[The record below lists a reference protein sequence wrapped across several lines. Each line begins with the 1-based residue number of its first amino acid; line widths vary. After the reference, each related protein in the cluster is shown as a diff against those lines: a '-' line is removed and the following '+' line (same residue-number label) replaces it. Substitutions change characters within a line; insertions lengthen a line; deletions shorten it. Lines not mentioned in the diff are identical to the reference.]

1 MAYSPIMKKP
11 DNQIMKG
18 IARLK
23 TLKKEEE
30 KLEKRVSN
38 DSLNN
43 IELNIKNFISKALVN
58 NSNETKYFNINQELE
73 EIEKAKKN
81 QLKEEETFT
90 KLRAKYPIGD
100 QILTYDDINTSN
112 LIGLNRFKQKRKRF
126 SSNNICFNQS
136 FNTPN
141 HYSPKKHTLD
151 YTEKKNLESFVKVK
165 VKKRNSVQLKFD
177 DNINYKNNISNNHL
191 DYTSPKNKFSITNI
205 YSKDDYLPIIDKDL
219 KNIKKKQLIKYSSV
233 SKIRSPIKK
242 LSQNFLQWRKKKG
255 KQKEKPKIIR
265 KQREKTQVVNKKN
278 LYQRLMNLNYKNEK
292 RRLYNSTITGFNNNI
307 NNIKVIKTKTF
318 NSKSNVFKDIR
329 KSSEIKDKN
338 DIRNIINISE
348 NQYNEFSKYCS
359 QIKEKLLFSPK
370 KSIKKNPTL
379 SSQKKIEKIL
389 NENNEKN
396 EQKNTNILTF
406 IEKKNYLEEGFQE
419 NELGSNRVD
428 IKKFKEIQY
437 RHLVRL
443 NKLVYDSLSD
453 EESDEEFDDSFY
465 INPKSK
471 FKFYFDLIIFIL
483 TWYNMIIPPIFICFY
498 PQKSNFYNFMNIITN
513 CFFMSDL
520 LLGFITAYYD
530 IEEKFIWKLPD
541 IIFNYLTTWF
551 IPDLLCA
558 FPFSFFSEKPEK
570 IISTNEF
577 ELKYLLD
584 LFNLIKVF
592 KIYNN
597 NTFFFQYNNYIIKK
611 TNLLKFSETSRF
623 IYLFILCGHILACI
637 FIFLS
642 HLENPSWVTHQN
654 LMNNSKLEIYISS
667 FYYVYATVFTV
678 GYGDIVSI
686 NIYERFF
693 NLILL
698 VAGIMAYS
706 YSVSS
711 LSNYVQN
718 VDSKTQD
725 FNDKMEI
732 LHHLKLTHEK
742 MPKALYDKIAR
753 FLKYRLEHV
762 VRDKNEIMDN
772 LPIGLRTTLIM
783 EMYKP
788 IIKNFIF
795 FKTYS
800 SSNFIIKVILAFRP
814 LLVMKNEKLVNEGDY
829 LEEIIFVKRG
839 TLALELPLP
848 VLIKDK
854 DIEDINIKRRRASL
868 LNMEFPQYPINK
880 SLSNQKPRII
890 DFNNETVPQKTMTF
904 VRGKGLTFNH
914 TFGKKNNNNNNKID
928 KPIQQYVKIIEIRK
942 NEHFGDI
949 LMFLNRR
956 SPLSMK
962 VKSKT
967 AELFL
972 LNKTDAVEISMSFPK
987 IWSLIIKKS
996 LFNME
1001 QIERLINKTLF
1012 FFFHQNKNKE
1022 YRGSYYQKDISKQN
1036 IFVNCDELYPS
1047 LSSQDCELQSIP
1059 SVSENVNDSDKTII
1073 KSKRKT
1079 NSNDKSENDT
1089 SINNSFYDYENG
1101 SKSIRS
1107 YSSKNSNEPL
1117 KGNNQYLN
1125 INTNNNDNINNKS
1138 SFTDILN
1145 NEIINEVNSDD
1156 EKDSVFQKKSKKK
1169 FGKDTERKNT
1179 PSKKPNN
1186 ESNEISFSQSDESSS
1201 SFENKSK
1208 TLSKTLKGK
1217 DENNYFINL
1226 STFSDNN
1233 YNTLFYPYSKD
1244 EINNEELPFENYSL
1258 NYLLGINSFDKNF
1271 NGIVPKEYLN
1281 ENNNNKFSSIK
1292 PKIIFRENG
1301 FFNLLT
1307 SKFYFQINS
1316 IKEKKNTGLS
1326 IISHSK
1332 EYKII
1337 NIESF
1342 TLDNNKNKNN
1352 NNNNDKVKLTAVSE
1366 KTNKITPLLKV
1377 EKEKNESK
1385 ENVNRTK
1392 SNINF
1397 QRKSTINRT
1406 VKEKNYDKR
1415 ISKKMNN
1422 IKINNKFMESEK
1434 KIDSKNEKKNK
1445 PLFSEGTLNLIGKNI
1460 ESSSL
1465 ALNNPQLFYRNY
1477 FNKVVSDDN
1486 HEKKKNFSSKL
1497 KEIEKIIHSQKSR
1510 RDTKDTFD
1518 INISNNLNNNDKTK
1532 NNDNSDKRSL

>member
-1 MAYSPIMKKP
+1 
-11 DNQIMKG
+11 
-18 IARLK
+18 
-23 TLKKEEE
+23 
-30 KLEKRVSN
+30 
-38 DSLNN
+38 
-43 IELNIKNFISKALVN
+43 
-58 NSNETKYFNINQELE
+58 
-73 EIEKAKKN
+73 
-81 QLKEEETFT
+81 
-90 KLRAKYPIGD
+90 
-100 QILTYDDINTSN
+100 
-112 LIGLNRFKQKRKRF
+112 
-126 SSNNICFNQS
+126 
-136 FNTPN
+136 
-141 HYSPKKHTLD
+141 
-151 YTEKKNLESFVKVK
+151 
-165 VKKRNSVQLKFD
+165 
-177 DNINYKNNISNNHL
+177 
-191 DYTSPKNKFSITNI
+191 
-205 YSKDDYLPIIDKDL
+205 
-219 KNIKKKQLIKYSSV
+219 
-233 SKIRSPIKK
+233 
-242 LSQNFLQWRKKKG
+242 
-255 KQKEKPKIIR
+255 
-265 KQREKTQVVNKKN
+265 
-278 LYQRLMNLNYKNEK
+278 MNLNYKNEK

-558 FPFSFFSEKPEK
+558 FPFSFFSEKPEE
-570 IISTNEF
+570 ITSTNEF

-1415 ISKKMNN
+1415 KSKKMNN

>member
-112 LIGLNRFKQKRKRF
+112 LIGLNRFKQRRKRF
-126 SSNNICFNQS
+126 STNNICFNQS
-136 FNTPN
+136 FNSPN

-151 YTEKKNLESFVKVK
+151 CAEKKNLEGIVKVK

-177 DNINYKNNISNNHL
+177 DSINYKNNISNN
-191 DYTSPKNKFSITNI
+191 TSPKNKFAITNI

-219 KNIKKKQLIKYSSV
+219 KNIKKKQLLKYSSV

-242 LSQNFLQWRKKKG
+242 LSYNILQWRKKKG

-292 RRLYNSTITGFNNNI
+292 RRLYNSTVIGLNSNNNNI

-329 KSSEIKDKN
+329 KSSEIKDEN

-370 KSIKKNPTL
+370 KTIKKNPTL

-389 NENNEKN
+389 NENNEKK

-498 PQKSNFYNFMNIITN
+498 PQKSNFYNFMSIITN

-597 NTFFFQYNNYIIKK
+597 NTFFFQYNHYIIKQ
-611 TNLLKFSETSRF
+611 TNLLKIFETSRF
-623 IYLFILCGHILACI
+623 IYLFIICGHYLACI

-654 LMNNSKLEIYISS
+654 LINNSKFEIYISS
-667 FYYVYATVFTV
+667 FYYVFATVFTV

-693 NLILL
+693 NLFLL
-698 VAGIMAYS
+698 IVGIMAYS
-706 YSVSS
+706 FSISS

-718 VDSKTQD
+718 VDFKTQD
-725 FNDKMEI
+725 FNEKMET
-732 LHHLKLTHEK
+732 LAHLKLTHEK
-742 MPKALYDKIAR
+742 MPKSLYNKIAR
-753 FLKYRLEHV
+753 FLKYKLEHV

-788 IIKNFIF
+788 IINNFRF
-795 FKTYS
+795 FKTFN

-829 LEEIIFVKRG
+829 IEEIIFVKRG
-839 TLALELPLP
+839 VLALELPLP

-854 DIEDINIKRRRASL
+854 DIEDINIKNRRASL
-868 LNMEFPQYPINK
+868 LNLDIPQLPINK
-880 SLSNQKPRII
+880 SLSNQKPKTIN
-890 DFNNETVPQKTMTF
+890 FNNEIYPQKSMSF
-904 VRGKGLTFNH
+904 SKGKGFTFK
-914 TFGKKNNNNNNKID
+914 TTVNNKNKIK

-962 VKSKT
+962 LKSKI

-1001 QIERLINKTLF
+1001 QIERLINKALLF
-1012 FFFHQNKNKE
+1012 FFLQNKNNE
-1022 YRGSYYQKDISKQN
+1022 YRGSYYQKDFSKQN
-1036 IFVNCDELYPS
+1036 LFVNCDKLYSS
-1047 LSSQDCELQSIP
+1047 LSLQDCELQSIP
-1059 SVSENVNDSDKTII
+1059 SVSENLNDTDKTTII
-1073 KSKRKT
+1073 KSKRKNQ
-1079 NSNDKSENDT
+1079 NSIFGSDIIIDNSIEN
-1089 SINNSFYDYENG
+1089 E
-1101 SKSIRS
+1101 SIRS
-1107 YSSKNSNEPL
+1107 FSSKNSKDPL
-1117 KGNNQYLN
+1117 KINNQLLN
-1125 INTNNNDNINNKS
+1125 LETINFNNENNKS
-1138 SFTDILN
+1138 PFPNILN
-1145 NEIINEVNSDD
+1145 NETIKEVNSDD
-1156 EKDSVFQKKSKKK
+1156 EKDSLFLKKTKKNLSKE
-1169 FGKDTERKNT
+1169 TERKNIST
-1179 PSKKPNN
+1179 RRPNN
-1186 ESNEISFSQSDESSS
+1186 ESHDYSIFESEESSS

-1208 TLSKTLKGK
+1208 TGSKTLKGNE
-1217 DENNYFINL
+1217 ENNYFNRL
-1226 STFSDNN
+1226 SSFSDNN
-1233 YNTLFYPYSKD
+1233 YNTLLYPYSKD
-1244 EINNEELPFENYSL
+1244 EINNEEFPFENNNL
-1258 NYLLGINSFDKNF
+1258 NYLLGSYSFDKNF
-1271 NGIVPKEYLN
+1271 SGVVPKEYLN
-1281 ENNNNKFSSIK
+1281 DNYYNFNKLSSIN
-1292 PKIIFRENG
+1292 PHIYFRKTSFINLITSN
-1301 FFNLLT
+1301 FN
-1307 SKFYFQINS
+1307 FQINGNQMKKNLEIS
-1316 IKEKKNTGLS
+1316 IIPKIKEYEIIKN
-1326 IISHSK
+1326 
-1332 EYKII
+1332 
-1337 NIESF
+1337 ESF
-1342 TLDNNKNKNN
+1342 TLGNN
-1352 NNNNDKVKLTAVSE
+1352 NNNNYHKNDKIKLTAISE
-1366 KTNKITPLLKV
+1366 KNKIIPLLKV
-1377 EKEKNESK
+1377 EKEKNE
-1385 ENVNRTK
+1385 
-1392 SNINF
+1392 NIEITF
-1397 QRKSTINRT
+1397 KRKPTIFKT
-1406 VKEKNYDKR
+1406 VKEKNNHKR
-1415 ISKKMNN
+1415 ISKLFYSKNDN
-1422 IKINNKFMESEK
+1422 DK
-1434 KIDSKNEKKNK
+1434 KTDKNEKKTMH
-1445 PLFSEGTLNLIGKNI
+1445 LFSERTLDIIGKNI
-1460 ESSSL
+1460 ERSSL

-1477 FNKVVSDDN
+1477 FTKVVDDN
-1486 HEKKKNFSSKL
+1486 NEKKKNVSTKL
-1497 KEIEKIIHSQKSR
+1497 KEIEKIIQKGQKSKR
-1510 RDTKDTFD
+1510 RTKSVNE
-1518 INISNNLNNNDKTK
+1518 INLINNLNNGDKIK
-1532 NNDNSDKRSL
+1532 DNSDKRSM